1 MKAIKK
7 VLLKF
12 EYSFFNIPVYHMLRA
27 SKMLSGYNES
37 DPLNYEKANTRA
49 AFLLIQGHAEK
60 ALPLINR
67 TVLRNPSGIQ
77 PLINKGIAL
86 LQLPDAHIDE
96 LEIISAKIKELTQNR
111 CSYFQAKVYYTY
123 WLLDCSPATF
133 EHFIVALELFESVLK
148 KK

>member
-7 VLLKF
+7 DLLKF
-12 EYSFFNIPVYHMLRA
+12 EYSFFNIPGYMLIPENMLRA
-27 SKMLSGYNES
+27 SNILNGYNES
-37 DPLNYEKANTRA
+37 DPLNYEKANSRA

-67 TVLRNPSGIQ
+67 TVLHNPSGIQ

-86 LQLPDAHIDE
+86 LQLPDPNIDE

-111 CSYFQAKVYYTY
+111 CSYLQAKVYYTY
-123 WLLDCSPATF
+123 WLWDCSPGTF
-133 EHFIVALELFESVLK
+133 GRFFYSPRVV
-148 KK
+148 